1 MAKPKHIND
10 QVRRIRHD
18 QIVEVANL
26 LLAEKGYELM
36 TIDEV
41 AARAGISKMGLYRYF
56 ASKELVAAAAMKR
69 LQERAVA
76 EMVRVSALP
85 GLSPLARLKLM
96 VSWAL
101 RTQFDGAMPSVPSQ
115 NSALT
120 AVLMA
125 DRDYM
130 TSLNDLAERLG
141 EHIRQAQK
149 AGEIRASLPVELVL
163 FTLFAR
169 ACDPVAPVLKAAG
182 HAFETIEAWI
192 ASTCFD
198 GMASAGQAATPAT
211 KRPAEKVTPKIT
223 PKITQKTR
231 KAV

>member
-18 QIVEVANL
+18 QIVEVANR

-41 AARAGISKMGLYRYF
+41 AVQAGISKMGLYRYF

-76 EMVRVSALP
+76 EMVRVSELP
-85 GLSPLARLKLM
+85 NLSPLARLKLM
-96 VSWAL
+96 VRWAL

-125 DRDYM
+125 DREYM
-130 TSLNDLAERLG
+130 ASLNDLAERLG
-141 EHIRQAQK
+141 EHIRQAQQ
-149 AGEIRASLPVELVL
+149 AGEIRAGLAVELVL

-182 HAFETIEAWI
+182 HSFETIEAWV
-192 ASTCFD
+192 ASTCFE
-198 GMASAGQAATPAT
+198 GLAGAAPVVSPANAANPGEPT
-211 KRPAEKVTPKIT
+211 EPAQKGPAGKR
-223 PKITQKTR
+223 R
-231 KAV
+231 KPG

>member
-1 MAKPKHIND
+1 MAKPQHIND
-10 QVRRIRHD
+10 QVRRIRHE
-18 QIVEVANL
+18 QIVEVASR
-26 LLAEKGYELM
+26 LLAQKGYELM

-41 AARAGISKMGLYRYF
+41 AVQAGISKMGLYRYF

-76 EMVRVSALP
+76 EMERVTALP

-101 RTQFDGAMPSVPSQ
+101 RTQFEGAMPSVPSQ

-130 TSLNDLAERLG
+130 ASLNDLAERMG
-141 EHIRQAQK
+141 QIIQQAQRR
-149 AGEIRASLPVELVL
+149 GEIRASLPVELVL

-182 HAFETIEAWI
+182 HSLDTIEAWI
-192 ASTCFD
+192 TATCFD
-198 GMASAGQAATPAT
+198 GLAAGAHLAVGDAKKSSKRSASSVPQARHKPA
-211 KRPAEKVTPKIT
+211 
-223 PKITQKTR
+223 
-231 KAV
+231 

>member
-18 QIVEVANL
+18 QIVEVANR

-41 AARAGISKMGLYRYF
+41 AAQAGISKMGLYRYF

-69 LQERAVA
+69 LQASAVA

-85 GLSPLARLKLM
+85 DLSPLARLKRM

-130 TSLNDLAERLG
+130 ASLNDLAERLG
-141 EHIRQAQK
+141 EFIRQAQQR
-149 AGEIRASLPVELVL
+149 GEIRASLPVELVL

-182 HAFETIEAWI
+182 HPFETIDAWI

-198 GMASAGQAATPAT
+198 GLSRAAPPARPMPT
-211 KRPAEKVTPKIT
+211 KRPAARPGKTPKAA
-223 PKITQKTR
+223 K
-231 KAV
+231 